1 MKLKN
6 STGRESKMTSK
17 CSIKN
22 RALPF
27 RGDPT
32 RAAYQKPVMG
42 EGKYIH
48 VIPSVYDPK
57 PAPVPSRK
65 PAPKRK
71 AVKQSKARR
80 RREVHHPPKY
90 WTEERVKTLI
100 ELYGHGLTYADIALQ
115 METTRDAVNSKINRL
130 VVQKVLQPRKQEDQ
144 WEQEEVDRLVD
155 LKKSGK
161 TIAEI
166 SDILGKSKNSCYKAW
181 GRWNAKQ
188 NSLRGVFVELDN
200 SRKLD

>member
-1 MKLKN
+1 
-6 STGRESKMTSK
+6 MTSK

-22 RALPF
+22 RALPY
-27 RGDPT
+27 RGEPT

-48 VIPSVYDPK
+48 VIPSVYNPR
-57 PAPVPSRK
+57 PAPIPSRK

-71 AVKQSKARR
+71 VVKQSKARR
-80 RREVHHPPKY
+80 RREVNHPPKY
-90 WTEERVKTLI
+90 LTEERVKTLI
-100 ELYGHGLTYADIALQ
+100 ELYDQGLIYADIALQ
-115 METTRDAVNSKINRL
+115 METTRNAVNSKINRL

-144 WEQEEVDRLVD
+144 WEQEEIDRLVD

-166 SDILGKSKNSCYKAW
+166 SDILGKDKNSCYKVW
-181 GRWNAKQ
+181 GRWNGKQ
-188 NSLRGVFVELDN
+188 NSMRGLFVELDN

>member
-1 MKLKN
+1 
-6 STGRESKMTSK
+6 MTSK

-22 RALPF
+22 RVLPF

-32 RAAYQKPVMG
+32 RAAYQKPVMS

-57 PAPVPSRK
+57 PAPIPSRK

-71 AVKQSKARR
+71 VVKQSKARR
-80 RREVHHPPKY
+80 RREVNHPPRY

-100 ELYGHGLTYADIALQ
+100 ELYDQGLIYADIALHL
-115 METTRDAVNSKINRL
+115 ETSRSAVNSEINRL
-130 VVQKVLQPRKQEDQ
+130 VAKKVLQPRKQGDR
-144 WEQEEVDRLVD
+144 WEQEEVDRLVE

-166 SDILGKSKNSCYKAW
+166 SDILGKSKKSCYAAW
-181 GRWNAKQ
+181 RLWNDKQ
-188 NSLRGVFVELDN
+188 DSFRGLFDKLDN
-200 SRKLD
+200 SGKHDRTDFR

>member
-1 MKLKN
+1 MKSRCL
-6 STGRESKMTSK
+6 
-17 CSIKN
+17 IKN
-22 RALPF
+22 KVLPY

-48 VIPSVYDPK
+48 VIPSVYNPR
-57 PAPVPSRK
+57 PAPIPSRK
-65 PAPKRK
+65 PAPKKK
-71 AVKQSKARR
+71 AVKASKARR
-80 RREVHHPPKY
+80 RREVRHPPRY

-100 ELYGHGLTYADIALQ
+100 ELYDQGLIYADIALQ
-115 METTRDAVNSKINRL
+115 METTRNAVNSKINRL

-144 WEQEEVDRLVD
+144 WEQEEVDRFVD

-166 SDILGKSKNSCYKAW
+166 SDILGKSKNSCYKVW

-188 NSLRGVFVELDN
+188 NSLRGLFGELDN

>member
-1 MKLKN
+1 MK
-6 STGRESKMTSK
+6 SK

-32 RAAYQKPVMG
+32 RAAYQKPVMS

-57 PAPVPSRK
+57 PAPIPIRK
-65 PAPKRK
+65 PAPKPK
-71 AVKQSKARR
+71 KPSKARH

-115 METTRDAVNSKINRL
+115 METTRNAVNSKINML
-130 VVQKVLQPRKQEDQ
+130 VVQKVLQPRKQENQ

-166 SDILGKSKNSCYKAW
+166 SDILGKSKNSCDKAW
-181 GRWNAKQ
+181 RRWNGKQ
-188 NSLRGVFVELDN
+188 NSMRGLFVELDN

>member
-1 MKLKN
+1 
-6 STGRESKMTSK
+6 MTSK

-42 EGKYIH
+42 DGKYIH

-57 PAPVPSRK
+57 PAPIPSRK

-71 AVKQSKARR
+71 VVKSKARR
-80 RREVHHPPKY
+80 RREVNHPPRY

-100 ELYGHGLTYADIALQ
+100 DLYDQGLIYADIALHL
-115 METTRDAVNSKINRL
+115 ETSRSAVNSEINRL
-130 VVQKVLQPRKQEDQ
+130 VAKKVLHPRKREDL
-144 WEQEEVDRLVD
+144 WEQYEVDRLVE

-161 TIAEI
+161 TIGEI
-166 SDILGKSKNSCYKAW
+166 SDILGKSKNSCYKEW
-181 GRWNAKQ
+181 GRWNDKQ
-188 NSLRGVFVELDN
+188 DSFRGLFDKLDN
-200 SRKLD
+200 SRKCD